1 MDARDFLRKWL
12 SVGRKHAGA
21 TERTFYPHLARFLSG
36 LLGFPEKQI
45 RQADVV
51 VDSDGSL
58 PDLSKQEGE

>member
-1 MDARDFLRKWL
+1 MGARDFLREWL
-12 SVGRKHAGA
+12 SVKQELVGA
-21 TERTFYPHLARFLSG
+21 PERTFYPYLARFLRG